1 MKTLTNEQ
9 IAVINSKEAMKII
22 ATEAKKALAAK
33 FETTVGMIEQA
44 YITGNANVH
53 KMLAELITTGINEC
67 ANLAKS

>member
-9 IAVINSKEAMKII
+9 LAVISSPEAMKVI
-22 ATEAKKALAAK
+22 ATEAKKTLAAK
-33 FETTVGMIEQA
+33 FETTVSMIDQA
-44 YITGNANVH
+44 YIAGNANVH